1 MTAENTASQPLSE
14 AGPAP
19 TPEQLMQ
26 LLSRQRDL
34 YQNLKALSD
43 DQGRLIAEG
52 ETEQLLSLLA
62 RRQGLVE
69 QLGECSLEISPH
81 RAAIASLASD
91 SDAAVSRQVR
101 TLVDDVREL
110 LESIIQQDDAG
121 RREMEAARDEIG
133 SQLRETAAAP
143 RVLGAYGNAGSP
155 RPQSAARFTDQR
167 G

>member
-1 MTAENTASQPLSE
+1 MTADHATS
-14 AGPAP
+14 PAP
-19 TPEQLMQ
+19 TGAEPTPSPEKLMQ

-43 DQGRLIAEG
+43 DQGRLIADG

-62 RRQGLVE
+62 RRQGVIE
-69 QLGECSLEISPH
+69 QLSACSLEISPH
-81 RAAIASLASD
+81 RAAIAALAGESE
-91 SDAAVSRQVR
+91 SATARQVR

-133 SQLRETAAAP
+133 SQLRQTAAAP
-143 RVLGAYGNAGSP
+143 SVLGAYGNTGAARKG
-155 RPQSAARFTDQR
+155 SAARFTDQR

>member
-1 MTAENTASQPLSE
+1 MTTENATSSPLPRS
-14 AGPAP
+14 GD
-19 TPEQLMQ
+19 TPSPDQLMQ

-81 RAAIASLASD
+81 RAAIASLASE
-91 SDAAVSRQVR
+91 SESAVARQVR

-110 LESIIQQDDAG
+110 LESIIQQDEAG

-143 RVLGAYGNAGSP
+143 NVLGAYGSAGAP
-155 RPQSAARFTDQR
+155 RSGSAARFTDQR